1 MKMERSFKK
10 IHKRVVCRFWLNN
23 TCKKGDGCEF
33 LHVFDTDAMPECRK
47 GNMCADPSCV
57 LNHDEKHDK
66 PLCPNYEAG
75 FCSFGY
81 SCPNRHV
88 LREVAPLI
96 AAQFLTSDPTEAWI
110 KERRRTQRSFR
121 SAPCPY
127 FQSDGW
133 CPYFHACAFSHSTAS

>member
-1 MKMERSFKK
+1 
-10 IHKRVVCRFWLNN
+10 
-23 TCKKGDGCEF
+23 
-33 LHVFDTDAMPECRK
+33 MPECRK

-88 LREVAPLI
+88 FREVAPLI
-96 AAQFLTSDPTEAWI
+96 AAQFLTSDPTEAWT